1 VGFVRA
7 LLAQLQVRVSVDP
20 QRVFAT
26 GMSNGGMLSHRLAC
40 DAADVFKAIASVA
53 GTDNTVQCH
62 PSRAISVLHI
72 HARDDTHVLFNGGA
86 GPDAF
91 RDKSQVTDFVSVPQ
105 TIAHWTQ
112 RNQCTGA
119 PQRVLAVPGASCD
132 VYASCAGGTQV
143 QLCVT
148 ESGGHSWPGGSK
160 VRLLK
165 AGPSQAIRANDVM
178 WDFFQRVSAH

>member
-7 LLAQLQVRVSVDP
+7 LLAQLQKRVSVDT
-20 QRVFAT
+20 QRIFAT

-40 DAADVFKAIASVA
+40 DMADVFRAIASVA
-53 GTDNTVQCH
+53 GTDNTVQCK
-62 PSRAISVLHI
+62 PSRALSVLHI
-72 HARDDTHVLFNGGA
+72 HAQDDTHVLFNGGA
-86 GPDAF
+86 GADAF
-91 RDKSQVTDFVSVPQ
+91 KDKSQVTEFVSVPH
-105 TIAHWTQ
+105 TVANWVQ

-119 PQRVLAVPGASCD
+119 PQRVLSVPGASCD

-148 ESGGHSWPGGSK
+148 ESGGHAWPGGSK

-178 WDFFQRVSAH
+178 WDFFQRVSAP